1 MIYRSWKRLAAGAA
15 VTALA
20 ACASVEAP
28 EAPDAPEVAGFAPPP
43 VGTEIDWRFVYA
55 EGGSDEVTSRVVAIG
70 EDFTLYQAD
79 TSYAPTDS
87 FDFFV
92 EFAGVFF
99 VSCDNEMPTASER
112 QAALDLWP
120 LTAGGSMSVG
130 GEFGGDVS
138 IGKAATVLTGKTVT
152 DVVWSEFSY
161 TEAGQTYTDRA
172 AVSPELGTVVE
183 MRWDDGALDLVRDIR
198 LGEAER
204 DQPGLAKSF
213 KATLGNC
220 ASLLES

>member
-1 MIYRSWKRLAAGAA
+1 MVRAWKLVAAGAA
-15 VTALA
+15 VSVLA
-20 ACASVEAP
+20 ACASVEV
-28 EAPDAPEVAGFAPPP
+28 PEVVEAAGFTPPP
-43 VGTEIDWRFVYA
+43 VGTEIDWRYVYA
-55 EGGSDEVTSRVVAIG
+55 EGGIDEVTSRVVAVG
-70 EDFTLYQAD
+70 EDFTLFQAD

-161 TEAGQTYTDRA
+161 TEAGQTYTDRV
-172 AVSPELGTVVE
+172 AVSPELGTVIE
-183 MRWDDGALDLVRDIR
+183 MRWDDGALDLVREIR
-198 LGEAER
+198 LGEADR